1 MNSRLPTI
9 LTVLAI
15 VALLAFAQP
24 AFAQTRTAQHNPM
37 HFTMVH
43 RNHANA
49 AQANAATSLATPSG
63 LYPLFAAFSVSPY
76 VADPGEPTN
85 SDGFDIWPC
94 FGDGSGTG
102 DCPYIGNPQQNFPAD
117 GMIIGLPVYTWYANS
132 NSALGIVGCGDKTSA
147 FDFCLQASNWYED
160 ATLDITDDLLWRM
173 VVTQGWNIV
182 FDSGTQDYGPDIFGQ
197 TAADYPLILGFY
209 ADANLGNLGQAGKNN
224 GNCYPNSTPTNA
236 PSLFGAAYYPL
247 ASPAFA
253 PPYYGVSANNT
264 CGPLVAG
271 MPAVVTITVT
281 LASPRYTERT
291 SAYACTAADGTLIGP
306 PCYTVKYDKVWSET
320 QRFTLWID

>member
-1 MNSRLPTI
+1 MNSRLLTI
-9 LTVLAI
+9 LALVAI
-15 VALLAFAQP
+15 VILLASGQQ
-24 AFAQTRTAQHNPM
+24 AFAQTKAPHHLN

-43 RNHANA
+43 RNHSNA
-49 AQANAATSLATPSG
+49 AQADPATSTTTPPG
-63 LYPLFAAFSVSPY
+63 LYPLMAIFSISPA
-76 VADPGEPTN
+76 VADPVEPTN

-102 DCPYIGNPQQNFPAD
+102 DCPYIGDPRQNFPSG
-117 GMIIGLPVYTWYANS
+117 GMIIGIPVFTWYANS
-132 NSALGIVGCGDKTSA
+132 NASLGIVGCGDQTSV
-147 FDFCLQASNWYED
+147 FSFCLQANNWYED
-160 ATLDITDDLLWRM
+160 ATLDTTDDLLWRM

-197 TAADYPLILGFY
+197 TAADYPFTSGFY
-209 ADANLGNLGQAGKNN
+209 ADANLGNLGQTGRNN
-224 GNCYPNSTPTNA
+224 GNCFPNSTPTNA

-264 CGPLVAG
+264 CGPLIAG
-271 MPAVVTITVT
+271 MPALVTITVS
-281 LASPRYTERT
+281 LATPRYTQHT
-291 SAYACTAADGTLIGP
+291 NTYTCTAADGTLIGP

-320 QRFTLWID
+320 QRFAVWIK